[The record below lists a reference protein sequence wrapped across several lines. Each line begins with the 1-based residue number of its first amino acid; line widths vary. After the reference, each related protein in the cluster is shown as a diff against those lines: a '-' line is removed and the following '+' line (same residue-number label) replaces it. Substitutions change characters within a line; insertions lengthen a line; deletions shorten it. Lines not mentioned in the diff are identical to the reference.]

1 MVQRPSTEPYLPAP
15 WRIAARQAETADT
28 VTFALTPPPGEP
40 VQTFQP
46 GQFNMLYVFGVG
58 EVPISISGDPGKT
71 EAGTVHTLRGVG
83 SVTRLLARL
92 GKGDT
97 IGLRGPYGSGWP
109 LAAAEEGGDLVL
121 VAGGLGLAPLR
132 PAIHAALARRET
144 YGNLVIVYGTRNP
157 SNLVFED
164 DLRDWRARLDT
175 VCEVTVDHASPDWR
189 GHVGTILQRIQH
201 AEFDPAKATA
211 FICGPEI
218 MMRRSAAAL
227 MDRGVAPERIYLSLE
242 RNMKCALARCGHC
255 QFGPHFLCKDGPVF
269 RYDRIEPLLGV
280 AEV

>member
-1 MVQRPSTEPYLPAP
+1 MAGHRAAEPYLPAP
-15 WRIAARQAETADT
+15 WRVAARREETADT
-28 VTFALTPPPGEP
+28 VTFALVPPPGEP
-40 VQTFQP
+40 AQAFQP
-46 GQFNMLYVFGVG
+46 GQFNMLYLFGVG
-58 EVPISISGDPGKT
+58 EVPISISGDPGRM
-71 EAGTVHTLRGVG
+71 EAGTVHTLRAVG

-92 GKGDT
+92 GEGDT

-109 LAAAEEGGDLVL
+109 LAEAEGGDLIL

-132 PAIHAALARRET
+132 PAIHAALARREA
-144 YGNLVIVYGTRNP
+144 YGRLVIVYGSRNP
-157 SNLVFED
+157 ANLVFED
-164 DLRDWRARLDT
+164 DLRDWRGRLDT
-175 VCEVTVDHASPDWR
+175 ECKVTVDHASPDWR

-218 MMRRSAAAL
+218 MMRRSAAGL
-227 MDRGVAPERIYLSLE
+227 MDRGVAPERVYLSLE

-269 RYDRIEPLLGV
+269 RYDRIAPLLGV